1 MALSSGRKTIFFDR
15 TQNERGRIDT
25 TYSDLAQLLKDN
37 NFVVEAYT
45 EYMILPKKI
54 GEADVMIFGC
64 PNSSKLRPP
73 EIEALKKFV
82 ANGGGLFLLA
92 LSGGDRGLMNNLSK
106 LSEAFGIT
114 FDNTAVKDDRN
125 NAGLPTMPILSDIAT
140 HPATEDVNEL
150 LYPSGCSLSVTGKAT
165 VLVKTSDTSDPPAAP
180 VIAAAKYGE
189 GRVIC
194 SGSYEIFRKGGGI
207 KHPGNKIFALSAFK
221 WLSGLAM
228 SVKPSRVAEREQ
240 KQVGAPTESPAS
252 KEIELTLR
260 RLINTIFDLQKMV
273 EKTDE
278 KISKVE
284 SNIEALRNQFQ
295 DFAESTKKQLGV
307 IIPAKQFRTEDENRI
322 EQIKEDIKALKK
334 EIKSVRQLREHIEE
348 RHASGAISKDNYMEQ
363 AKKLDKRIESLK
375 KKTAKKEKE
384 LKELTG
390 E

>member
-1 MALSSGRKTIFFDR
+1 MSSERKTIFFDR

-37 NFVVEAYT
+37 NFAVESYT

-54 GEADVMIFGC
+54 GEANVIVFGC
-64 PNSSKLRPP
+64 PNSSKLRAP

-106 LSEAFGIT
+106 LSEAFDIT

-125 NAGLPTMPILSDIAT
+125 NAGLPTMPILSDIAA
-140 HPATEDVNEL
+140 HPATEDVNDI

-180 VIAAAKYGE
+180 VIAAAEYGD

-207 KHPGNKIFALSAFK
+207 KHPGNKTFAVSAFK
-221 WLSGLAM
+221 WLSGLAI
-228 SVKPSRVAEREQ
+228 SVKPSKVAEREQ
-240 KQVGAPTESPAS
+240 TQVRAPAESAVS
-252 KEIELTLR
+252 KEMELTLR

-273 EKTDE
+273 EKLDE
-278 KISKVE
+278 KVSKVE
-284 SNIEALRNQFQ
+284 LNIEALRNQFQ
-295 DFAESTKKQLGV
+295 DFAESTTKQLGV

-322 EQIKEDIKALKK
+322 EQIKQDIKALKK
-334 EIKSVRQLREHIEE
+334 EIKSVQQLRDHIEE

-375 KKTAKKEKE
+375 KKIAKKEKE
-384 LKELTG
+384 LKELTA